1 MYSLSSLYTL
11 AEADIIRYSVEN
23 TTKSYSKLW
32 ITPDRPSIKFRL
44 KACAACHIAMLM
56 RPGDN
61 TVGYQVTLGT
71 DGNQRSK
78 IRTVI
83 GQEPEVDIET
93 PDILDCSKY
102 LDFWISWESGNITV
116 GNGSE
121 LYQNMFMFY
130 DDSDNP
136 HLVTSVS
143 FTTES
148 ETAQA
153 YWEFHRDSGEMHSH
167 AFHWTPARQT
177 RCLDLSFDII
187 FWIVYIDE

>member
-1 MYSLSSLYTL
+1 MYSFSSLYTL

-44 KACAACHIAMLM
+44 KACETCHIAMLM

-61 TVGYQVTLGT
+61 TVGYQVSLGT

-83 GQEPEVDIET
+83 GQNPEVDIPT

-102 LDFWISWESGNITV
+102 LDFWISWEAGNITV

-130 DDSDNP
+130 DDSDDP

-143 FTTES
+143 FTTNS
-148 ETAQA
+148 ETMQA
-153 YWEFHRDSGEMHSH
+153 DWEFHRDSGEMGGH
-167 AFHWTPARQT
+167 AFHKTPALQT
-177 RCLDLSFDII
+177 CCLDLSFGII
-187 FWIVYIDE
+187 FWIVHIDG